1 LHHILINRESMKKIN
16 TIAIIDDD
24 DIYKYTAKK
33 TILETEFVNNIITF
47 SDGQEAIE
55 FFLEKQGAPD
65 ELPDIIFLDIN
76 MPILDGWQFL
86 EEYAPLKNKI
96 QKEIQIYVTSS
107 STNPDD
113 LIQAKNIT
121 AVSDY
126 IIKPLS
132 IERFKEIFEKLKY

>member
-1 LHHILINRESMKKIN
+1 MKKIN

-132 IERFKEIFEKLKY
+132 IERFKEIFEKLRY